1 VQKNSKTS
9 SGYVIG
15 IDGTNL
21 RQGGGITHLVELLR
35 AARPEEHAISQVLV
49 WSNSN
54 TLAAIEDRPWLVK
67 LNPPELNGGMVKRIF
82 WQKWNLS
89 QAAHE
94 AGCDLLFVPGGTYV
108 GSFKPVVT
116 MSRNMLPFE
125 MQELSRYGFSVKTLR
140 LLLLRQSQSHSF
152 HQADGVIFLT
162 QYARHSVLAI
172 TGALKGETPI
182 IPHGHNARFQLKPK
196 GQRAIEEYSIDNPYR
211 LVYVSIIDQYKHQ
224 WHVVEAVAALR
235 LAGVP
240 VTLDLIGPAYP
251 AALERLEKSINRCD
265 PQRNWVSYHGAVP
278 YEDLHLK
285 YAQADL
291 GIFAS
296 SCENMP
302 NILLETMAAGLPVA
316 CANRGPMQ
324 EVLGEAGVY
333 FNPERPVEIARALR
347 QLIDF
352 PQLRVALAKA
362 SFERSEQYTWK
373 RCANDTLT
381 FLSKIAR
388 QRKHRRLN

>member
-1 VQKNSKTS
+1 MEKNKGNL
-9 SGYVIG
+9 SGLVIG

-21 RQGGGITHLVELLR
+21 RQGGGITHLVEFLR
-35 AARPEEHAISQVLV
+35 AAKPEEHGISQVVV

-54 TLAAIEDRPWLVK
+54 TLAAIENRPWLVK
-67 LNPPELNGGMVKRIF
+67 LNPPELDGGMIKRIF

-94 AGCDLLFVPGGTYV
+94 AGCDLLFVPGGSYV

-125 MQELSRYGFSVKTLR
+125 MQELSRYGLSLKTLR
-140 LLLLRQSQSHSF
+140 LLLLRKSQSHSF
-152 HQADGVIFLT
+152 HNADGVIFLT
-162 QYARHSVLAI
+162 QYAHQSVLTI
-172 TGALKGETPI
+172 TGALQGQTPI

-196 GQRAIEEYSIDNPYR
+196 AQRAIEEYSIANPYR

-235 LAGVP
+235 LAGMP

-251 AALERLEKSINRCD
+251 PALERLETSINRWD
-265 PQRNWVSYHGAVP
+265 PQRSWVSYHGAVP

-285 YAQADL
+285 YAHADL

-302 NILLETMAAGLPVA
+302 NILLETMAVGLPVA
-316 CANRGPMQ
+316 CSNRGPMQ
-324 EVLGEAGVY
+324 EVLGDAGVY
-333 FNPERPVEIARALR
+333 FDPEQPAEIARALR
-347 QLIDF
+347 ELIDF
-352 PQLRVALAKA
+352 PQLRADLAKA
-362 SFERSEQYTWK
+362 SFERAAQYTWP

-381 FLSKIAR
+381 FLSKIA
-388 QRKHRRLN
+388 QQHKRRGLN

>member
-1 VQKNSKTS
+1 VEKDN
-9 SGYVIG
+9 GARAGFVIG

-35 AARPEEHAISQVLV
+35 AARPEAHGIARVVV

-54 TLAAIEDRPWLVK
+54 TLAALESRPWLVK
-67 LNPPELNGGMVKRIF
+67 RNPSELDGGMIKRTF
-82 WQKWNLS
+82 WQGWSLS
-89 QAAHE
+89 QAACE
-94 AGCDLLFVPGGTYV
+94 AGCDLLFVPGGSYA
-108 GSFKPVVT
+108 GNFKPVVT

-125 MQELSRYGFSVKTLR
+125 MPELSRYGLSLKTLR

-152 HQADGVIFLT
+152 RHADGVIFLT
-162 QYARHSVLAI
+162 QYAHQSVLTI
-172 TGALKGETPI
+172 TGALPGATPI
-182 IPHGHNARFQLKPK
+182 IPHGHNARFRMKPK
-196 GQRAIEEYSIDNPYR
+196 RQRPIAEYDVANPFR
-211 LVYVSIIDQYKHQ
+211 LVYVSIIDEYKHQ

-251 AALERLEKSINRCD
+251 PALERLEKSINRWD
-265 PQRNWVSYHGAVP
+265 PHRSWVHYDGKIP

-285 YAQADL
+285 YAHADL

-316 CANRGPMQ
+316 CSSRGPMP
-324 EVLGEAGVY
+324 EVLGDAGVY
-333 FNPERPVEIARALR
+333 FDPEQPLEIAGALR
-347 QLIDF
+347 QLINL
-352 PQLRVALAKA
+352 PQLRADLAKA
-362 SFERSEQYTWK
+362 SFERSLQYTWH
-373 RCANDTLT
+373 RCAHDTLA
-381 FLSKIAR
+381 FLSKIAQQHKGVGAR
-388 QRKHRRLN
+388 